1 MNILNA
7 TSVFDEKYSDVRN
20 RIQYIEIC
28 ANYCIVLQ
36 FANLFSQFMYFALT
50 TVQNMN
56 CDRNQR
62 TKKNEKKN
70 KRKEQIIREEQARI
84 DDGATDT
91 WL

>member
-7 TSVFDEKYSDVRN
+7 TSVIDDKYKDVRN

-36 FANLFSQFMYFALT
+36 FANLFSQFMYFVLT
-50 TVQNMN
+50 TVQNMS
-56 CDRNQR
+56 CDRNQA
-62 TKKNEKKN
+62 EKKDQ
-70 KRKEQIIREEQARI
+70 RKKQIIQEEQARI

>member
-7 TSVFDEKYSDVRN
+7 TSVIDDKYKDVRN

-36 FANLFSQFMYFALT
+36 FANLFSQFMYFTLT
-50 TVQNMN
+50 TVQNMS
-56 CDRNQR
+56 CDRKQA
-62 TKKNEKKN
+62 EKKN
-70 KRKEQIIREEQARI
+70 KRKKPIIQEELARV

>member
-7 TSVFDEKYSDVRN
+7 TSVIDDKYKDVRN

-50 TVQNMN
+50 TVQNIIGEHK
-56 CDRNQR
+56 QA
-62 TKKNEKKN
+62 EKKN
-70 KRKEQIIREEQARI
+70 KRKKQIIQEEQARI

>member
-7 TSVFDEKYSDVRN
+7 TSVFDDKYIDVRN
-20 RIQYIEIC
+20 RIQYLEIC

-50 TVQNMN
+50 TVQNMS
-56 CDRNQR
+56 CDRNQA
-62 TKKNEKKN
+62 EKKDQ
-70 KRKEQIIREEQARI
+70 RKKQIIQEERARI

>member
-7 TSVFDEKYSDVRN
+7 TSVFDDKYVDVRN
-20 RIQYIEIC
+20 RIQYLEIC

-50 TVQNMN
+50 TVQNMS
-56 CDRNQR
+56 CDRNQG
-62 TKKNEKKN
+62 KKKDQRKK
-70 KRKEQIIREEQARI
+70 QIIQEEQARI